1 MKLAILAVS
10 ALGLGMMAN
19 ASLAAGGNTTA
30 LDDTAKMGAFY
41 TDSSMKT
48 MKADEE
54 FVAAW
59 KALTEED
66 RASMTTACADELA
79 NANAAN
85 THPEFCSNVKRLGGE
100 QK

>member
-1 MKLAILAVS
+1 MKLTTLSIS
-10 ALGLGMMAN
+10 ALVLCMLGS
-19 ASLAAGGNTTA
+19 ASFAAGDNTGA
-30 LDDTAKMGAFY
+30 LDDPVKMQPFY

-59 KALTEED
+59 NALTDED
-66 RASMTTACADELA
+66 RTSVTTACADELA

>member
-1 MKLAILAVS
+1 MKLTVLTAS
-10 ALGLGMMAN
+10 ALGLCMMAN
-19 ASLAAGGNTTA
+19 ASLAAGDNTTA
-30 LDDTAKMGAFY
+30 LDDTAKMGTFY

-48 MKADEE
+48 MKADDE

-59 KALTEED
+59 KALTDED
-66 RASMTTACADELA
+66 RAAMNKACADELA

-100 QK
+100 Q

>member
-1 MKLAILAVS
+1 MKLTTLAIS
-10 ALGLGMMAN
+10 ALGLCMLGS
-19 ASLAAGGNTTA
+19 ASFAAGDNTGA
-30 LDDTAKMGAFY
+30 LDDPVKMQPFY
-41 TDSSMKT
+41 TDSAMKT

-59 KALTEED
+59 NALTDED
-66 RASMTTACADELA
+66 RTSVTTACADELA
-79 NANAAN
+79 NANATN